1 VEYLNSEEVDF
12 AAYLKATETQEKIR
26 EARVYLEKLKND
38 LLNPKTIP
46 QISMPWGSML
56 NQFDFKTGEVTL
68 YAGGNGGGKSLITG
82 QIAMSLVKQNQK
94 VCLMSF
100 EMKPE
105 RTLERMTRQ
114 FSCEN
119 LSNPLL
125 TNRKSLIVNCM
136 DRLMKFTDKK
146 MWLYDQQGTV
156 TSDQVIAVSRY
167 CAMEL
172 GINHIFIDSL
182 MKCVRGEDDYN
193 SQKYFIDEL
202 TALARDHQ
210 VHIHVVHHIRK
221 GDNVSDKPNK
231 FDIRGASAITDMVDN
246 VFIVFRNKAKELAR
260 KENKKV
266 EFIGKVAKLPKG
278 VKAANGFNFLESIKI
293 SKSSIWYLMVERQD
307 NELQMVKYNHKQGV
321 DLNKFITGLKKYYS
335 EKYSSNPQVLEKI
348 KNIVVD
354 GNDKFSMIKNIPTIE
369 LEGKKMISRITED
382 LIKLLSK

>member
-1 VEYLNSEEVDF
+1 MEYLNSEEVDF

-38 LLNPKTIP
+38 LLNPKVVTKIT
-46 QISMPWGSML
+46 MPWRSML
-56 NQFDFKTGEVTL
+56 NQFDFKAGEVTL

-114 FSCEN
+114 FSCED

-125 TNRKSLIVNCM
+125 ANRKNVIVNSM
-136 DRLMKFTDKK
+136 DRLIKFTDKK

-167 CAMEL
+167 GAMEL
-172 GINHIFIDSL
+172 KINHIFIDSL

-221 GDNVSDKPNK
+221 GDKVSDMPNK

-246 VFIVFRNKAKELAR
+246 VFIVHRNKAKELER
-260 KENKKV
+260 KQNKT
-266 EFIGKVAKLPKG
+266 
-278 VKAANGFNFLESIKI
+278 
-293 SKSSIWYLMVERQD
+293 
-307 NELQMVKYNHKQGV
+307 V
-321 DLNKFITGLKKYYS
+321 DLNKADTILMCEKQRNGEFEEHYHLWYHKESQQFIDDVNGVPMAFDT
-335 EKYSSNPQVLEKI
+335 
-348 KNIVVD
+348 
-354 GNDKFSMIKNIPTIE
+354 
-369 LEGKKMISRITED
+369 EGGF
-382 LIKLLSK
+382 